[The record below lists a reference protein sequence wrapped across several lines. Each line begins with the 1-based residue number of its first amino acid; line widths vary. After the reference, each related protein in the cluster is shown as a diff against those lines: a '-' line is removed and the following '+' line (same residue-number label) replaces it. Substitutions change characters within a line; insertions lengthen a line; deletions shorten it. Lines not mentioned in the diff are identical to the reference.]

1 MSNKGTEKNQENM
14 EAPAR
19 GDETGELSASRR
31 RSIFSR
37 RNALVS
43 VVSILLIVIFL
54 FVIVALLYRNG
65 FFDTYTKN
73 QFRAKMADIGV
84 VF

>member
-14 EAPAR
+14 ETPVR
-19 GDETGELSASRR
+19 GDAPRELSASRR
-31 RSIFSR
+31 RRIFSR

-43 VVSILLIVIFL
+43 VVSILLIGILL
-54 FVIVALLYRNG
+54 FVIAALLYRNG
-65 FFDTYTKN
+65 VFDTYTKN